1 MILTHCAT
9 FVLQVNSKVF
19 YKETAQDAG
28 VDEHASAHEP
38 QFELY
43 ELSIADMSVT
53 LIDLMYL
60 GDDDEESERE
70 SVVEDI
76 PSTAGRGMPFSVDK
90 ERVTSSETIS
100 SSGSL
105 LARNDRLDSFSGS
118 NPLHGVRTNPL
129 LRPNSSS
136 NNGDGTTTR
145 NASLFPRIEDDNNDS
160 NSNSNSN
167 QDSNDISANN
177 SSKKEEA
184 IAIPSTASDVPP
196 PSDVSTSSILSSPQR
211 EKKKRVGGGLR
222 FAGGDDDAT
231 TSAATAEDTSTTDT
245 AALPPP
251 PPPGA
256 LNKEESSESVAVS
269 SPGSASPDHS
279 NPTTERK
286 KKKKVGGIRF
296 SEDTPVVISEDATN
310 NDTSQS
316 TNINSNSNNQSLGV
330 GGGLLS
336 RTTSSSTKV
345 DEDSIE
351 MQSISSSVQEGV
363 VTVTTI
369 APAPLP
375 PQSFNRGD
383 LMKKSRSRSF
393 FGGLTKQPS
402 GRRKSIFQSISAT
415 LFGEGDEDTNGNNNN
430 GVPHTESEDDI
441 LRDMARDSLNWKNE
455 SGDWRKRVLEE
466 ERALR
471 EKEGSN
477 KLLPKNLTTTIK
489 KKKKKFHLQK
499 IDQVTVVFPLPSK
512 DPLLSYRRLFD
523 YADAFNFDKDAKIAG
538 QDIENQL

>member
-1 MILTHCAT
+1 
-9 FVLQVNSKVF
+9 
-19 YKETAQDAG
+19 
-28 VDEHASAHEP
+28 
-38 QFELY
+38 
-43 ELSIADMSVT
+43 
-53 LIDLMYL
+53 MYM

-70 SVVEDI
+70 SVAEDT
-76 PSTAGRGMPFSVDK
+76 PSTAGRGGMPFSVDK
-90 ERVTSSETIS
+90 ERITSSETVS

-105 LARNDRLDSFSGS
+105 LARNDRLESFSGS
-118 NPLHGVRTNPL
+118 NPLHGVRSNSP
-129 LRPNSSS
+129 LRPNSSG
-136 NNGDGTTTR
+136 NKINGVNSTTTR
-145 NASLFPRIEDDNNDS
+145 NASLFPRIDENNDDNNDS
-160 NSNSNSN
+160 NSN
-167 QDSNDISANN
+167 QDSNDVSANN

-184 IAIPSTASDVPP
+184 IAAVPSASDIPP
-196 PSDVSTSSILSSPQR
+196 PSDASPSSILSSPQR

-222 FAGGDDDAT
+222 FAGGDDDVSST
-231 TSAATAEDTSTTDT
+231 TAAAVTAEPSSKDT

-256 LNKEESSESVAVS
+256 LNKEESSESVAIS
-269 SPGSASPDHS
+269 SPGSGSPDHS
-279 NPTTERK
+279 NPTSERK

-296 SEDTPVVISEDATN
+296 SEDTPVVISEETTN
-310 NDTSQS
+310 NDTSNSANVGS
-316 TNINSNSNNQSLGV
+316 TGNNNNSNLAS
-330 GGGLLS
+330 GGLLS

-351 MQSISSSVQEGV
+351 MQSISSAGAQEGV

-415 LFGEGDEDTNGNNNN
+415 LFGEGDEDANGNNN
-430 GVPHTESEDDI
+430 GAILHTESEDDI

-471 EKEGSN
+471 EKEGN

-499 IDQVTVVFPLPSK
+499 IDQVTVIFPLPSK

-523 YADAFNFDKDAKIAG
+523 YADAFNFDKDAKVAG
-538 QDIENQL
+538 QDLENQL